1 MGQGSSSNEQQEQPN
16 TPKTIQQF
24 STQNKHDPSERI
36 EGDVMPIT
44 ISKYNQDPALANAF
58 KVLIC
63 FSCLF
68 LFLSFTLFLIIS
80 SRFLCVLY
88 IIIISARNVIK
99 RLLIQLNSSLLTFS
113 MIITCSLVILNNS
126 VSI

>member
-88 IIIISARNVIK
+88 IIISARNVIK